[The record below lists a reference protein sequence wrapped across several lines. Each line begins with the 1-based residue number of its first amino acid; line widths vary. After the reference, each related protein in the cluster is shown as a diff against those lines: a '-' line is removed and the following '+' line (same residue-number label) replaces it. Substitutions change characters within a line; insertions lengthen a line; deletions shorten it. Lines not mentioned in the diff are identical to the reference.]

1 MDKVALLEKK
11 LQRER
16 AARKEAERLLEEK
29 SLQLYH
35 ANQQLRHQYAQLKGK
50 AGTTEQALEET
61 QGRYEMLV
69 DQVHDFVFKTDPQGM
84 FSYVNSACTRILGYH
99 PRDLLGH
106 SYTKIIFPDD
116 RQRVID
122 FYRNPLALSQEN
134 YLEFKVY
141 AQDGTM
147 RWIGQKVRMAMKGGE
162 LFEIVGVARDIT
174 AEKQAQIALGLSE
187 EKYRGIMEN
196 MQLGLLEVDN
206 DDIIVRAFPAF
217 CDMTGY
223 VEEELLG
230 KDANE
235 VFLDEKNLAIMQAAN
250 EERRD
255 GKHSVYEIQIKK
267 KDGTQFW
274 VLISGAPIKNSDEE
288 VIGSIGIHYDLSD
301 RKALEVDLKRA
312 QEAAEHARQAE
323 KQFLANMSHEIRNP
337 INAMVGMVNLLYDTP
352 LNADQTEYLDTVKY
366 ASELLLSLISGVLDI
381 AKIEAGELETHTAPF
396 DLQALCQSVIGTMS
410 YQAHEKGIGLVFDYR
425 TNFETQ
431 LIGDA
436 KFVNQILVNLLSN
449 AAKFTSEG
457 EIGLATSVL
466 KTDGLVHWVQFEV
479 WDTGIG
485 IPEDELPHIFERFK
499 QAGNDTKV
507 RYGGTG

>member
-323 KQFLANMSHEIRNP
+323 KQFLANMS
-337 INAMVGMVNLLYDTP
+337 
-352 LNADQTEYLDTVKY
+352 
-366 ASELLLSLISGVLDI
+366 
-381 AKIEAGELETHTAPF
+381 
-396 DLQALCQSVIGTMS
+396 
-410 YQAHEKGIGLVFDYR
+410 
-425 TNFETQ
+425 
-431 LIGDA
+431 
-436 KFVNQILVNLLSN
+436 
-449 AAKFTSEG
+449 
-457 EIGLATSVL
+457 
-466 KTDGLVHWVQFEV
+466 
-479 WDTGIG
+479 
-485 IPEDELPHIFERFK
+485 
-499 QAGNDTKV
+499 
-507 RYGGTG
+507 